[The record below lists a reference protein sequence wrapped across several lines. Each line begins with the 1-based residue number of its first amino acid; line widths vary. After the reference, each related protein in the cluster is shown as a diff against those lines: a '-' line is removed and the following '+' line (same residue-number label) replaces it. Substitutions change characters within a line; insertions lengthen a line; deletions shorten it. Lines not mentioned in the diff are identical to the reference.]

1 LGESGSRPP
10 NCRGSEARYRS
21 ARSGWPARHDRS
33 GARSGVDGARK
44 PLGKAAAALCL
55 QEYVTSHPYPTWRGA
70 GRVARHRVRASA
82 RAPLR
87 LFPTP
92 GRLGRPGLREVAA
105 VQQGLAA
112 DVLRLPRA
120 DAPKVPVPSRPFFG
134 RTDER
139 QRLQAWLA
147 AETPSVAVLIGVA
160 GIGKTALITRLLA
173 DEPRPTFMRRVYAH
187 DDAHGLLS
195 SFADFL
201 ARQGRRRL
209 KSVITRPAYDPTE

>member
-1 LGESGSRPP
+1 
-10 NCRGSEARYRS
+10 
-21 ARSGWPARHDRS
+21 
-33 GARSGVDGARK
+33 
-44 PLGKAAAALCL
+44 
-55 QEYVTSHPYPTWRGA
+55 
-70 GRVARHRVRASA
+70 
-82 RAPLR
+82 
-87 LFPTP
+87 
-92 GRLGRPGLREVAA
+92 
-105 VQQGLAA
+105 
-112 DVLRLPRA
+112 
-120 DAPKVPVPSRPFFG
+120 VPVPVRPFFG

-209 KSVITRPAYDPTE
+209 KSVITRPAYDYALASVLVYQLHDHICREILHQDPHS